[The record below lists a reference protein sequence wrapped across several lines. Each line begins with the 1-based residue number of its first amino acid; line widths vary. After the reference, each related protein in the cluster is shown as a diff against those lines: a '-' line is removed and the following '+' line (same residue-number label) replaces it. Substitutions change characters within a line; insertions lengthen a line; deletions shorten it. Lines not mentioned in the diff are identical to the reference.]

1 MSTAQHKNPTQNRPV
16 KVWDL
21 PTRVFHWTLVAMVL
35 MGYLTGWVFPE
46 NTMGLHLWAGYITVS
61 LLVFRLTW
69 GAFGSEYARL
79 ETFTFHPVHILQHM
93 KELATLRPVKHY
105 IGHNPTGSLMVF
117 GLLIVL
123 SVITLS
129 GLIMLGGEEN
139 QGPLAGVASY
149 ALGDVAKDVHEAF
162 VILLLMMI
170 VLHVGGVY
178 MEIKLTGEKL
188 VRAMITGL
196 KSVPKN
202 TPALK
207 HRKARV
213 LPATLTIAAFVGVVG
228 SALWYLST
236 MPPSGLT
243 YLPPNQ
249 AYESQCGDCHRPYHP
264 SLLPA
269 ASWTKMMA
277 DLSDH
282 FGEDASLDDAT
293 VAQITAYLVQY
304 GSEAWDTE
312 AANRFR
318 IVDPAAP
325 FQITKTPYWIN
336 KHEDIAPAIFKRKTV
351 SVPSNCPACHTDDYS
366 GRFDDQKIKIPE
378 EK

>member
-1 MSTAQHKNPTQNRPV
+1 
-16 KVWDL
+16 
-21 PTRVFHWTLVAMVL
+21 MVL